1 MGGIIRCIRND
12 YNLDQLENTINKTDP
27 ESGFDEILKIIKQ
40 HYNAYIDID
49 DKKMIENNH
58 YIDNFL
64 EKKDDKRS
72 NTFSLN
78 QRALTKYKKKYN

>member
-64 EKKDDKRS
+64 EKEDDKRS
-72 NTFSLN
+72 YTFTPN
-78 QRALTKYKKKYN
+78 QRTLTKYKKKYN